1 MFSVLC
7 RIIGFRSCF
16 KTSILEL
23 GTERLWLVTLVVEDA
38 LGSHRMVCLGRC
50 SEPDE
55 YNVDLCCTIAL
66 GLVTWAIAASG
77 RSYLVLLGDLLK
89 AGHVQSSFLDHLPLT
104 VRHPQVTRETNGS
117 AAFPGVLAI
126 SHPPPPDAVPGEL
139 SAGCW
144 YCCPFWD
151 LPPFPFRYL
160 WQFVLLSVL
169 LQKEG
174 TGCSNTLVLPAV
186 PGPCVA
192 NFDLG
197 YWVTSNF
204 WVSIYAEYSTT
215 SCW

>member
-23 GTERLWLVTLVVEDA
+23 GTERLWLVTLVVEDP

-66 GLVTWAIAASG
+66 GLVTWTIAASG

-89 AGHVQSSFLDHLPLT
+89 AGHVQSSFLNHLPVT
-104 VRHPQVTRETNGS
+104 TRHPQVTRETNGS

-144 YCCPFWD
+144 YCCRSG
-151 LPPFPFRYL
+151 LAS
-160 WQFVLLSVL
+160 LSISVPVAVHFAACL
-169 LQKEG
+169 AAEGRNRLQQHPG
-174 TGCSNTLVLPAV
+174 SARCSWTLCNQL
-186 PGPCVA
+186 
-192 NFDLG
+192 
-197 YWVTSNF
+197 
-204 WVSIYAEYSTT
+204 
-215 SCW
+215 